1 VLDEVQEKK
10 EDCAVKEL
18 LAGHVPLLV
27 CRNADGEDHHENRA
41 ADERDAGEYAQ
52 DERETKDGFEERN
65 GVAEGVSDAVWKRRF
80 CHVLCGVCREGA
92 YAVVDADEAVTCEV
106 DAEGDAEERV
116 GEGLVI
122 DSDDCLDAL
131 EANRVTFL
139 KGAKFRRSLRL
150 EISKR
155 KITE

>member
-1 VLDEVQEKK
+1 
-10 EDCAVKEL
+10 L

-27 CRNADGEDHHENRA
+27 CRNADGESHHKHRA
-41 ADERDAGEYAQ
+41 ADKRDAGEHAQ
-52 DERETKDGFEERN
+52 DERKAENGFEERDDI
-65 GVAEGVSDAVWKRRF
+65 AEGVSEAGWKRRF

-92 YAVVDADEAVTCEV
+92 NAVVDADEAMAGEV
-106 DAEGDAEERV
+106 DAECDAKKRV
-116 GEGLVI
+116 GEALAI
-122 DSDDCLDAL
+122 DSHYCLDAL

-139 KGAKFRRSLRL
+139 KRAKFRRSLRL